1 MLQAWL
7 LLGLT
12 LPQLVASSR
21 PASVS
26 LSQPNEQKR
35 TRSVRIVS
43 PEAPVVRVMV
53 PEGVTSGDTIMVT
66 HEGRSFP
73 VEVPDGVESGQDL
86 DVTLPAEQFVQV
98 AVPPGLHSGDE
109 FTVEYEG
116 QTFEVILPD
125 GAEEGQLLEIDL
137 RLNEPDELGEAPE
150 RPLGEAPE
158 RLDPI
163 PLPTDGDDLCIPKA
177 ICSMR
182 PQKASQMP
190 EKVKKFYIHQQGFN
204 KGKPKNPKPDCNG
217 RCPECPLFDAYCVR
231 VADVAALSEKID
243 QEHALE
249 AQARMRSNMPD
260 SVSQRKIRTMELADG
275 TVIDDVVGTERA
287 RRISAKREAKFPRKI
302 LMLDNAKGY
311 VDDTTVTR
319 ADWKE
324 WDQSCRG
331 RRPGDKVKM
340 HVADGYR
347 MVECGDVLNAEYKLG
362 PKV

>member
-12 LPQLVASSR
+12 LLVPQLVASSR
-21 PASVS
+21 PANEG

-43 PEAPVVRVMV
+43 PEAPVVRVTV

-73 VEVPDGVESGQDL
+73 VEVPDGVESGQEL

-98 AVPPGLHSGDE
+98 AVPPGLRSGDE

-116 QTFEVILPD
+116 QLFEVILPD

-137 RLNEPDELGEAPE
+137 GLNQPDEV
-150 RPLGEAPE
+150 GEAPE

-163 PLPTDGDDLCIPKA
+163 PLPTDEDDSCIPKA
-177 ICSMR
+177 ICSMSLE
-182 PQKASQMP
+182 KAREM
-190 EKVKKFYIHQQGFN
+190 EGMAKFYIYPEKSLN
-204 KGKPKNPKPDCNG
+204 RGKLKNPKPDCKG
-217 RCPECPLFDAYCVR
+217 RCPECPEFDPYCVS
-231 VADVAALSEKID
+231 VADVAALSDKID
-243 QEHALE
+243 QEHRLE

-260 SVSQRKIRTMELADG
+260 EVSQRP
-275 TVIDDVVGTERA
+275 VIDDVVGAERG
-287 RRISAKREAKFPRKI
+287 RRISAKREARFPRKI
-302 LMLDNAKGY
+302 LKFDNAKGY

-319 ADWKE
+319 AEWKE
-324 WDQSCRG
+324 WDRRCRG
-331 RRPGDKVKM
+331 RRVGDKEKM
-340 HVADGYR
+340 YVVDGQR
-347 MVECGDVLNAEYKLG
+347 MVECGDVLKAEYKLG
-362 PKV
+362 PKA